1 MPLRSLLANTTA
13 KGKAVMAASALGL
26 LVLMFVMFKVASA
39 PSCATMLTGLDPAET
54 GKITAALDEKGV
66 GYELRNNG
74 TALAVVKSSI
84 PQARIALAEK
94 GLPGKGQPGFEL
106 FDKQK
111 LGASDFQQ
119 KVTYQRALE
128 GQIASTIGQ
137 IDGVS
142 GAQVSLVLP
151 EDQLFA
157 EDQTP
162 ATAAVLLSGS
172 STSLDPP
179 AVRGI
184 ASLVSSSVKGLKP
197 QNVSITD
204 AGGQL
209 MWPNADSSANG
220 GGGNKLTAQTRYNA
234 SLQGSLDA
242 MLAQTLGAGKAR
254 VQVSSDLNVDQST
267 LDKLTFAKK
276 GIPLKQ
282 TEESERLRGGGSASG
297 GAAGSASNLP
307 SYAGSA
313 SGGSSSNYQRKS
325 TQTDFGVNKTVQ
337 RTQVAPGQVN
347 RLSVGLVVD
356 KSVPPAQ
363 VAQIKSAVAAAAGVD
378 TTRGDVLNVSQVAF
392 AKPAATPAAGPAGDM
407 MGYAKYGAAGLG
419 LLVFLLFLMR
429 QLKRRERESLGEPTW
444 LRQIEAPTTLADL
457 EAGRTTRMPALASE
471 MPGPSATRVSAESI
485 AEKDPERVAQQIR
498 TWMEEEESW
507 TTCSPP
513 RRPPRR
519 PPSPSC
525 RGRS

>member
-1 MPLRSLLANTTA
+1 MPFRTLLANTTP
-13 KGKAVMAASALGL
+13 KGKAVLAASALGIVAAL
-26 LVLMFVMFKVASA
+26 LLMVKLASA
-39 PSCATMLTGLDPAET
+39 PSYTTMLTGLDPAET
-54 GKITAALDEKGV
+54 GKITSALDSSGV
-66 GYELRNNG
+66 GYEIKNNG
-74 TALAVVKSSI
+74 TALAVDKGRVA
-84 PQARIALAEK
+84 QARIALAEQ
-94 GLPGKGQPGFEL
+94 GLPAKGQPGFEL

-137 IDGVS
+137 VQGVG
-142 GAQVSLVLP
+142 GATVSLVLP
-151 EDQLFA
+151 EDQLFS

-162 ATAAVLLSGS
+162 ATAAVLLNGPS
-172 STSLDPP
+172 SNVDPS

-204 AGGQL
+204 SAGQL
-209 MWPNADSSANG
+209 VWPTSEASAANG
-220 GGGNKLTAQTRYNA
+220 GGVNKLTAQSRFNA
-234 SLQGSLDA
+234 QLQGSLDA
-242 MLAQTLGAGKAR
+242 MLAQTVGAGKAR
-254 VQVSSDLNVDQST
+254 VQVSSDLNVDKST
-267 LDKLTFAKK
+267 LDKLTYAKK
-276 GIPLKQ
+276 GVPLKQ
-282 TEESERLRGGGSASG
+282 TEETERLRGGGSSSG

-313 SGGSSSNYQRKS
+313 SGGASSNYQRKS

-356 KSVPPAQ
+356 RSVPPAQ
-363 VAQIKSAVAAAAGVD
+363 VAQIKNAVSAAAGVD

-419 LLVFLLFLMR
+419 LLVFLFFLMR

-444 LRQIEAPTTLADL
+444 LRQIEARTTLADL
-457 EAGRTTRMPALASE
+457 EAGRTTRMPALATE

-485 AEKDPERVAQQIR
+485 AEKDPERVAKQIR
-498 TWMEEEESW
+498 TWMEED
-507 TTCSPP
+507 
-513 RRPPRR
+513 
-519 PPSPSC
+519 
-525 RGRS
+525 

>member
-1 MPLRSLLANTTA
+1 MPFRSLLANTTTR
-13 KGKAVMAASALGL
+13 GKVVMAASAVA
-26 LVLMFVMFKVASA
+26 VLALMIVMFKVASA
-39 PSCATMLTGLDPAET
+39 PSYTTMLTGLDPAET
-54 GKITAALDEKGV
+54 GRITAALDSSGV
-66 GYELRNNG
+66 GYEIKNNG
-74 TALAVVKSSI
+74 TALAVVKSQV

-137 IDGVS
+137 IQGVS

-151 EDQLFA
+151 EDQLFS
-157 EDQTP
+157 EEQSP

-172 STSLDPP
+172 ATSLDPS

-204 AGGQL
+204 ASGTL
-209 MWPNADSSANG
+209 LWPNSESGAAG
-220 GGGNKLTAQTRYNA
+220 GGGVSKLTAQARYNTQ
-234 SLQGSLDA
+234 LQGSLDA

-254 VQVSSDLNVDQST
+254 VQVSSDLNADQTS
-267 LDKLTFAKK
+267 LDKLTYAKK

-282 TEESERLRGGGSASG
+282 TEETERLRGGGSGSG

-307 SYAGSA
+307 SYAA
-313 SGGSSSNYQRKS
+313 SGAGGSNSNYQRKS
-325 TQTDFGVNKTVQ
+325 TQTDFGVDKTVQ
-337 RTQVAPGQVN
+337 HTKVAPGQVN
-347 RLSVGLVVD
+347 RLSVGLVLD

-363 VAQIKSAVAAAAGVD
+363 VAQIKNAVSAAAGID

-392 AKPAATPAAGPAGDM
+392 AKPAATPAAGPAGNVMD
-407 MGYAKYGAAGLG
+407 YAKYGAAGLG
-419 LLVFLLFLMR
+419 LLVFLFFMMR

-457 EAGRTTRMPALASE
+457 EAGRTTRMPAVAGA
-471 MPGPSATRVSAESI
+471 MPGPSATRLSAESI

-498 TWMEEEESW
+498 TWMDED
-507 TTCSPP
+507 
-513 RRPPRR
+513 
-519 PPSPSC
+519 
-525 RGRS
+525 

>member
-1 MPLRSLLANTTA
+1 MPFRSLLANTTP
-13 KGKAVMAASALGL
+13 KGKDVLAASAVAV
-26 LVLMFVMFKVASA
+26 LVLLFVMFKVASA
-39 PSCATMLTGLDPAET
+39 PSYTTMLTGLDPAET

-66 GYELRNNG
+66 QYDIKNNG
-74 TALAVVKSSI
+74 TALAVVKSQV

-106 FDKQK
+106 FNKPK
-111 LGASDFQQ
+111 LAASDFQQ

-128 GQIASTIGQ
+128 GQIASTISQ
-137 IDGVS
+137 VQGVS

-157 EDQTP
+157 DEQSP

-172 STSLDPP
+172 SANLDPS

-184 ASLVSSSVKGLKP
+184 ASLVSSSVKGLKT

-204 AGGQL
+204 SSGHL
-209 MWPNADSSANG
+209 LWPNSDSSSDAG
-220 GGGNKLTAQTRYNA
+220 TGSANKLTAQSRFNA
-234 SLQGSLDA
+234 QLQGSLDA

-254 VQVSSDLNVDQST
+254 VQVSSDLNVDKST
-267 LDKLTFAKK
+267 LDKLTYAKK
-276 GIPLKQ
+276 GVPLKQ

-325 TQTDFGVNKTVQ
+325 PQTDFGVDKTVQ
-337 RTQVAPGQVN
+337 RTKVAPGQVN

-363 VAQIKSAVAAAAGVD
+363 VAQIKNAVSAAAGVD

-392 AKPAATPAAGPAGDM
+392 AKPATTPPAAAGPAGDIM
-407 MGYAKYGAAGLG
+407 SYAKYGAAGLG
-419 LLVFLLFLMR
+419 LL
-429 QLKRRERESLGEPTW
+429 
-444 LRQIEAPTTLADL
+444 A
-457 EAGRTTRMPALASE
+457 
-471 MPGPSATRVSAESI
+471 
-485 AEKDPERVAQQIR
+485 
-498 TWMEEEESW
+498 
-507 TTCSPP
+507 
-513 RRPPRR
+513 
-519 PPSPSC
+519 
-525 RGRS
+525 

>member
-1 MPLRSLLANTTA
+1 MPFRTLLANTTP
-13 KGKAVMAASALGL
+13 KGKAVMAASAIGV
-26 LVLMFVMFKVASA
+26 LVLMIVMFKVASA
-39 PSCATMLTGLDPAET
+39 PSYATMLTGLDPAET

-66 GYELRNNG
+66 GYELKNNG
-74 TALAVVKSSI
+74 TALGVVKGQI

-128 GQIASTIGQ
+128 GQIATTIGQ
-137 IDGVS
+137 VQGVS

-151 EDQLFA
+151 EDQLFS
-157 EDQTP
+157 EEQSP

-172 STSLDPP
+172 STGLDPS

-197 QNVSITD
+197 ANVSITD
-204 AGGQL
+204 SSGQL
-209 MWPNADSSANG
+209 LWPNADSSGDAG
-220 GGGNKLTAQTRYNA
+220 TGTANKLTAQSRYNA
-234 SLQGSLDA
+234 TMQGSIDA

-267 LDKLTFAKK
+267 LDKLTYAKK
-276 GIPLKQ
+276 GVPLKQ
-282 TEESERLRGGGSASG
+282 TEESERLKGGGSGSG

-307 SYAGSA
+307 SYAA
-313 SGGSSSNYQRKS
+313 SGAGGSGSNYQRKS
-325 TQTDFGVNKTVQ
+325 TQTDFGVDKVVQ
-337 RTQVAPGQVN
+337 RTKVAPGQVN

-356 KSVPPAQ
+356 KSIPPAQ
-363 VAQIKSAVAAAAGVD
+363 VAQIKNAVSAAAGID
-378 TTRGDVLNVSQVAF
+378 AKRGDVLNVSQVAF
-392 AKPAATPAAGPAGDM
+392 AKPATTAPAAGPVGGIL
-407 MGYAKYGAAGLG
+407 GYAKYGAAGLG
-419 LLVFLLFLMR
+419 LLGFLFFLMR
-429 QLKRRERESLGEPTW
+429 HLKRRERESLGEPTW

-457 EAGRTTRMPALASE
+457 EAGRTTRMPALPTE
-471 MPGPSATRVSAESI
+471 MPQPSGARVSAESI

-498 TWMEEEESW
+498 TWMEQD
-507 TTCSPP
+507 
-513 RRPPRR
+513 
-519 PPSPSC
+519 
-525 RGRS
+525 

>member
-1 MPLRSLLANTTA
+1 MPFRTLLANTTP
-13 KGKAVMAASALGL
+13 KGKAVLAASVVGV
-26 LVLMFVMFKVASA
+26 LVLMFVMVKVASA
-39 PSCATMLTGLDPAET
+39 PSYATMLTGLDPAET

-66 GYELRNNG
+66 QYELKNNG
-74 TALAVVKSSI
+74 TALGVVKSQI

-137 IDGVS
+137 VQGVS

-151 EDQLFA
+151 EDQLFS
-157 EDQTP
+157 EEQSP

-172 STSLDPP
+172 STNLDPS

-184 ASLVSSSVKGLKP
+184 ASLVSSSVKGLKS

-204 AGGQL
+204 SSGQL
-209 MWPNADSSANG
+209 LWPNSDSG
-220 GGGNKLTAQTRYNA
+220 GDTGTGTANKLTAQSRFNA
-234 SLQGSLDA
+234 QLQGSLDA
-242 MLAQTLGAGKAR
+242 MLVQTLGAGKAR

-267 LDKLTFAKK
+267 LDKLTYAKK

-282 TEESERLRGGGSASG
+282 TEETERLRGGGSTSG
-297 GAAGSASNLP
+297 GASGSASNLP

-313 SGGSSSNYQRKS
+313 AGGSNSNYQRKS
-325 TQTDFGVNKTVQ
+325 TQTDFGVDKTVQ
-337 RTQVAPGQVN
+337 RTKVAPGQVN

-363 VAQIKSAVAAAAGVD
+363 VAQLKNAVSAAAGVD
-378 TTRGDVLNVSQVAF
+378 AKRGDVLNVSQVAF
-392 AKPAATPAAGPAGDM
+392 AKPATTAPAAGPVGNIMD
-407 MGYAKYGAAGLG
+407 YAKYGAAGLG
-419 LLVFLLFLMR
+419 VLAFLFFMMR

-457 EAGRTTRMPALASE
+457 EAGRTTRMPALPAD
-471 MPGPSATRVSAESI
+471 MPEPSASRVSAESI

-498 TWMEEEESW
+498 TWMQED
-507 TTCSPP
+507 
-513 RRPPRR
+513 
-519 PPSPSC
+519 
-525 RGRS
+525 